1 MRKHFRPIIAL
12 FTCAVLLGV
21 GAIGASASNGNG
33 SNNTDPGEA
42 LGAVKSHALNLAD
55 RLGISEDES
64 QVAPGTIDDGRD
76 LLPQA
81 KITVEQAIEAA
92 QNAQTG
98 AIGEIDLEHFKG
110 HLVFNVD
117 VGDKDVKVDAEDG
130 TVLSLDSDD

>member
-1 MRKHFRPIIAL
+1 MRKHFRLVIAL
-12 FTCAVLLGV
+12 FSCAVLLGV
-21 GAIGASASNGNG
+21 GVIGANASNGNG
-33 SNNTDPGEA
+33 STTTDPSDA
-42 LGAVKSHALNLAD
+42 LGAVKSHALSLAD

-92 QNAQTG
+92 RSAQTG

-117 VGDKDVKVDAEDG
+117 VGDKDVKVDAENG
-130 TVLSLDSDD
+130 TVLSADSDD